1 MCRPGGGGGGGT
13 GAPRTATGTKMGS
26 GGQAGRGGIGSMAK
40 KLDDDTESTKHE
52 KVSFAMKIRIQK
64 ARTAK
69 GMTQKQ
75 LAQAIGQRPSVI
87 NEYESGKT
95 IPDNGILG
103 KIERALGVKLRGD
116 LSKKPGGKGG
126 KKKKK

>member
-1 MCRPGGGGGGGT
+1 MLWARLSGAAFLLTSARGT
-13 GAPRTATGTKMGS
+13 PRA
-26 GGQAGRGGIGSMAK
+26 
-40 KLDDDTESTKHE
+40 DE